1 MCQNFFSGLRVKN
14 QATDGKEIFANS
26 TSDKG
31 LIARIHK
38 ELSKLNNKKPNN
50 LFFFFKGDFCF
61 KPRWGG
67 KVGRRM
73 IDIQIFRP
81 RQISEIPEQ

>member
-1 MCQNFFSGLRVKN
+1 LRVKN

-50 LFFFFKGDFCF
+50 LFFFFSKVISVLSQDGEG
-61 KPRWGG
+61 RWEGG
-67 KVGRRM
+67 
-73 IDIQIFRP
+73 
-81 RQISEIPEQ
+81 